1 MRAGTRFTQR
11 HPARFNLKHPNQAQ
25 NVPKEKQN
33 EVEAE
38 SIESAY
44 RGAGDRIP
52 RLYAWWKHQHGG
64 DVLKAPEHR
73 LQSLSQTREGMMKTA
88 KKTPR
93 HWMAV
98 YAEQCDRVPS
108 TSHELT
114 GGR

>member
-1 MRAGTRFTQR
+1 
-11 HPARFNLKHPNQAQ
+11 
-25 NVPKEKQN
+25 
-33 EVEAE
+33 
-38 SIESAY
+38 
-44 RGAGDRIP
+44 
-52 RLYAWWKHQHGG
+52 
-64 DVLKAPEHR
+64 
-73 LQSLSQTREGMMKTA
+73 MMKTA